1 MNKDDFV
8 IELPDFEFDKDRLI
22 DIMNSDL
29 LGDWRELTHFP
40 MKGESNEFHLGL
52 GLTENNNEWDNLS
65 FMQMGVGY
73 LLKEFRTEQIEHIQ
87 HLYDRVNPNILLW
100 AQLALRPANFL
111 KYPPYM
117 KLAKHK
123 DRLRT
128 GSIHFPLGDGEP
140 TKFYDDD
147 FNLIYEHE
155 HNGNPVIMHT
165 HKWFHSVENKQ
176 NERYCFQITLK
187 HPWEILHEWNANGKL
202 LRS

>member
-73 LLKEFRTEQIEHIQ
+73 LLKEFRTEQIE
-87 HLYDRVNPNILLW
+87 
-100 AQLALRPANFL
+100 
-111 KYPPYM
+111 
-117 KLAKHK
+117 
-123 DRLRT
+123 
-128 GSIHFPLGDGEP
+128 
-140 TKFYDDD
+140 
-147 FNLIYEHE
+147 
-155 HNGNPVIMHT
+155 
-165 HKWFHSVENKQ
+165 
-176 NERYCFQITLK
+176 
-187 HPWEILHEWNANGKL
+187 
-202 LRS
+202 